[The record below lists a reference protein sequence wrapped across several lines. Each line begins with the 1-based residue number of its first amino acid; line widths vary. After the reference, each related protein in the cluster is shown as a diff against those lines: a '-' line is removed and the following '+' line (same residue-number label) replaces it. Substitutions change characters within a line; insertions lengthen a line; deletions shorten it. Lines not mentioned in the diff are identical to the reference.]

1 MKILSFDVGVK
12 NLAGIVLDIDDNYL
26 DSIIKNRKLS
36 KKEKNKTEQITNEE
50 TTEETKTEETK
61 TEETKTEEIKT
72 EETKTEETKTEETK
86 TEETT
91 EETAENTNKKAQYNN
106 MDFKKININ
115 SWEIINLLEPNSE
128 SSLCNFI
135 NINKSINFNVEDN
148 NITLSDNLCG
158 KNASYVITNK
168 NKELCLCTK
177 HKTFM
182 TKVIKEI
189 KYTKLEKE
197 EQKNLKE
204 NKTECCFNGSKD
216 ECNKTLSYK
225 FDINDDNN
233 IYNLIKEDYNI
244 FTSNDTTNTTNTTN
258 NNYLCSNHQ
267 KKIKKIFNIKSV
279 KTTNFNNIP
288 IDDIKYNLW
297 ILLDKKPELLDVNYV
312 IIENQPVLRN
322 PRMKTISE
330 TLYNY
335 FLCRGII
342 DKTRTN
348 SIIEKVR
355 YISPS
360 NKLKVDADNS
370 LNVLRGK
377 NKTEKYKLT
386 KSLAVQYTKQIV
398 NNYPNYI
405 DMFKEA
411 KKKDDLADCLLQGLY
426 YIYYLHG

>member
-12 NLAGIVLDIDDNYL
+12 NLAGIILDINDEYL
-26 DSIIKNRKLS
+26 TSIITNRKLNK
-36 KKEKNKTEQITNEE
+36 KKEKNLKTNQQEQEQQE
-50 TTEETKTEETK
+50 QEQQEQEQQEQQETKK
-61 TEETKTEEIKT
+61 
-72 EETKTEETKTEETK
+72 
-86 TEETT
+86 
-91 EETAENTNKKAQYNN
+91 YNN
-106 MDFKKININ
+106 MDFNKINIKQ
-115 SWEIINLLEPNSE
+115 WEIINLLEPNSE
-128 SSLCNFI
+128 SSICNFV
-135 NINKSINFNVEDN
+135 NENKSIKYNVEDN
-148 NITLSDNLCG
+148 NIILSDNICG
-158 KNASYVITNK
+158 KNASYIIK
-168 NKELCLCTK
+168 NNEKELCLCTK

-182 TKVIKEI
+182 TKVIKDIEYI
-189 KYTKLEKE
+189 KLEKE
-197 EQKNLKE
+197 EQKKLKV

-216 ECNKTLSYK
+216 ECNKSLSYK
-225 FDINDDNN
+225 LDIKNDKN
-233 IYNLIKEDYNI
+233 IINLIKEDYNI
-244 FTSNDTTNTTNTTN
+244 DINSND
-258 NNYLCSNHQ
+258 NYLCSNHQ
-267 KKIKKIFNIKSV
+267 KKLKKMFNIKSI

-288 IDDIKYNLW
+288 IDDVKYNLW

-342 DKTRTN
+342 DKERTN

-370 LNVLRGK
+370 INVLRGK

-398 NNYPNYI
+398 NNYPDYI

>member
-12 NLAGIVLDIDDNYL
+12 NLAGIILDIDDNYL
-26 DSIIKNRKLS
+26 DNIVKNRKLS
-36 KKEKNKTEQITNEE
+36 KKEKNKIEQNTNEDT
-50 TTEETKTEETK
+50 TTEAEINKTE
-61 TEETKTEEIKT
+61 
-72 EETKTEETKTEETK
+72 
-86 TEETT
+86 
-91 EETAENTNKKAQYNN
+91 TNKAETNKGTQYNN
-106 MDFKKININ
+106 MNFEKININ

-128 SSLCNFI
+128 ASLCNFV
-135 NINKSINFNVEDN
+135 NINKSINFNLEDN
-148 NITLSDNLCG
+148 NITLSDNICG
-158 KNASYVITNK
+158 KNASYIIK
-168 NKELCLCTK
+168 NDEKELCLCTK

-197 EQKNLKE
+197 EQKKLKA

-216 ECNKTLSYK
+216 ECNKTLSYIL
-225 FDINDDNN
+225 DINGDKN

-244 FTSNDTTNTTNTTN
+244 NTSNTTD

-267 KKIKKIFNIKSV
+267 KKLKKVFNIKSI

-288 IDDIKYNLW
+288 IDDVKYNLW

-342 DKTRTN
+342 DKTRTT

-398 NNYPNYI
+398 NNYPDYI

>member
-12 NLAGIVLDIDDNYL
+12 NLAGIILDIDDNYL
-26 DSIIKNRKLS
+26 DNIVKNRKLS
-36 KKEKNKTEQITNEE
+36 KKEKNKIEQTTNEDT
-50 TTEETKTEETK
+50 TTETET
-61 TEETKTEEIKT
+61 IKV
-72 EETKTEETKTEETK
+72 E
-86 TEETT
+86 
-91 EETAENTNKKAQYNN
+91 TNKGTQYNN
-106 MDFKKININ
+106 MNFEKININ

-128 SSLCNFI
+128 ASLCNFV
-135 NINKSINFNVEDN
+135 NINKSINFNLEDN
-148 NITLSDNLCG
+148 NITLSDNICG
-158 KNASYVITNK
+158 KNASYIIK
-168 NKELCLCTK
+168 NDEKELCLCTK

-197 EQKNLKE
+197 EQKNLKA

-216 ECNKTLSYK
+216 ECNKTLSYIL
-225 FDINDDNN
+225 DINGDKN

-244 FTSNDTTNTTNTTN
+244 NTSNTTD

-267 KKIKKIFNIKSV
+267 KKLKKVFNIKSI

-288 IDDIKYNLW
+288 IDDVKYNLW

-342 DKTRTN
+342 DKTRTT

-398 NNYPNYI
+398 NNYPDYI